1 MTDVTKTGGG
11 GSSKVTPPSWASQVD
26 MSLGEP
32 TGEEE
37 DDMSENTLGKMSSRQ
52 DDKFNYDQI
61 VKYISESWTSVSKE
75 VKTKP
80 QKVRYYEKSN
90 SVVVEA

>member
-1 MTDVTKTGGG
+1 MG
-11 GSSKVTPPSWASQVD
+11 
-26 MSLGEP
+26 
-32 TGEEE
+32 
-37 DDMSENTLGKMSSRQ
+37 
-52 DDKFNYDQI
+52 NYDQI